1 MTSLP
6 TSPRIPASMR
16 VSARLKA
23 LASAG
28 ETEQPAATVA
38 IDPPHATASPT
49 AATASLRSL
58 AESIV
63 NAADQSAQTPILV
76 PGRRVVLDPQLF
88 VALSSELIDIARRTI
103 RIEALSPAAG
113 GWGAIHLLR
122 GHRRIVSQLSADV
135 PYDVEVI
142 EMNRISRP
150 AGPKRPLFI
159 GLATS
164 SAMLRWLPTASCYRF
179 LMLESGTRTSLPE
192 GTQASVERFHLT
204 AVSGGTKTRHYNN
217 GHRVG

>member
-16 VSARLKA
+16 VSTRLKA
-23 LASAG
+23 LATADES
-28 ETEQPAATVA
+28 EQPATTTW
-38 IDPPHATASPT
+38 IDPAHGTASV
-49 AATASLRSL
+49 AATPPLRCL
-58 AESIV
+58 AQSIV
-63 NAADQSAQTPILV
+63 NAADQAAQTPILV
-76 PGRRVVLDPQLF
+76 PGKRVVLEPELF
-88 VALSSELIDIARRTI
+88 VALSSELIDIARRPI

-113 GWGAIHLLR
+113 GWAAIHLLR
-122 GHRRIVSQLSADV
+122 SYRRIVNQLAADV
-135 PYDVEVI
+135 PYDVDVV

-150 AGPKRPLFI
+150 AGPSRPLFI

-179 LMLESGTRTSLPE
+179 LMLESNTRTPLPE

-204 AVSGGTKTRHYNN
+204 AINGGNAKR
-217 GHRVG
+217 